1 MQVSAPHI
9 VPSVSREQVRISV
22 AVVLVLQVPAPQRG
36 VVIVR
41 LCMPLSSQLSAY
53 MPQALHAPGTGA
65 PHVVPSVVRAQPA
78 VSFSMV
84 MRIWQVPAPQVG
96 VVMVRLRD
104 PLSLHVASRYVHALH
119 PPTVGAPQEL
129 PSVLRAH
136 GSLSMRASASQVPV
150 EVHA

>member
-1 MQVSAPHI
+1 MRV
-9 VPSVSREQVRISV
+9 
-22 AVVLVLQVPAPQRG
+22 VVLVLQVPAPQRG

-65 PHVVPSVVRAQPA
+65 P
-78 VSFSMV
+78 
-84 MRIWQVPAPQVG
+84 
-96 VVMVRLRD
+96 
-104 PLSLHVASRYVHALH
+104 
-119 PPTVGAPQEL
+119 QEL
-129 PSVLRAH
+129 PSVLRAQ